1 MKTEVRTGSGSLYA
15 PRVVSVPSR
24 SSAVLLAL
32 TAGAWASPARSEPA
46 RDGVRVDQL
55 QPASPESAF
64 IRAEGP
70 HTPVPGSIE
79 YAVGIVADYQRRP
92 LQAYGVD
99 VTGAKSELRSPV
111 GEAELIHVGASI
123 TPVHWLSLDASV
135 PFAVREVSDISPS
148 QPVVFAGQAAP
159 AGTTGSGDL
168 RTGLRLRVVD
178 RPDFGLFLG
187 GRFWAPVGSAD
198 AYLSDHRFRAELQL
212 GAFGE
217 KPASMY
223 GVSLGL
229 APMFFK
235 GRDGDRIAVAAA
247 FHRKLGETVSLG
259 IEPTVAVFRDSNL
272 EGAASLPWLAEPLVS
287 LRLRTRGLNLG
298 LALGPGFGHAPGLAE
313 FRGVLSV
320 AYAGKGKPGA
330 PPPPPAKDSDVDGI
344 PDSSDACPK
353 EAGLP
358 SVDAARNGCPA
369 GDRDGDSIPD
379 VEDACPET
387 IGVRSADKHANGC
400 SDSDNDL
407 VPDPI
412 DACPKEPGT
421 APSGC
426 PQFVRL
432 GQDGFVVSIPLEFKS
447 GEIRLPDQV
456 SRALQEVAAILRAN
470 PKIEQISVSLGTKG
484 AIAAVSDKRAQALL
498 AVLQASSLDS
508 SRYVV
513 VLGDER
519 NGVIQLRIVR

>member
-1 MKTEVRTGSGSLYA
+1 ML
-15 PRVVSVPSR
+15 
-24 SSAVLLAL
+24 
-32 TAGAWASPARSEPA
+32 
-46 RDGVRVDQL
+46 
-55 QPASPESAF
+55 
-64 IRAEGP
+64 
-70 HTPVPGSIE
+70 SI
-79 YAVGIVADYQRRP
+79 
-92 LQAYGVD
+92 
-99 VTGAKSELRSPV
+99 
-111 GEAELIHVGASI
+111 
-123 TPVHWLSLDASV
+123 
-135 PFAVREVSDISPS
+135 
-148 QPVVFAGQAAP
+148 
-159 AGTTGSGDL
+159 
-168 RTGLRLRVVD
+168 
-178 RPDFGLFLG
+178 
-187 GRFWAPVGSAD
+187 
-198 AYLSDHRFRAELQL
+198 
-212 GAFGE
+212 
-217 KPASMY
+217 
-223 GVSLGL
+223 
-229 APMFFK
+229 
-235 GRDGDRIAVAAA
+235 
-247 FHRKLGETVSLG
+247 
-259 IEPTVAVFRDSNL
+259 
-272 EGAASLPWLAEPLVS
+272 
-287 LRLRTRGLNLG
+287 
-298 LALGPGFGHAPGLAE
+298 
-313 FRGVLSV
+313 

-387 IGVRSADKHANGC
+387 IGVRSADKNANGC
-400 SDSDNDL
+400 ADSDNDQI
-407 VPDPI
+407 PDPI

-432 GQDGFVVSIPLEFKS
+432 GQDGFVMSIPLEFKS